1 VLFEKTL
8 FGDIDKVGEAVER
21 VRDAYKFSQSL
32 GLGKLYVA
40 FSGGK
45 DSICLHKVVELAA
58 EKDSIPFLEYA
69 EVHYNVT
76 GIDPPELVH
85 FIKEQYPHVSRD
97 LYKKSMWQ
105 LIAERRMPPTRLVR
119 YCCTELKERGGKE
132 RFTLTGV
139 RKAESY
145 ARSQRGA
152 FESIGKTRK
161 EGKILFND
169 NDDDRRVMEHCLP
182 KHQYVCN
189 PIIDWSDDD
198 VWEFIKHFNMQ
209 YCSLYDQGYK
219 RLGCIGCPMAGGKRQ
234 AEEFEK
240 FPKFRA
246 SYIRAFDRMIA
257 GRIEAGLPTEWKTGE
272 EVMEWWLNGNAD
284 ESDDQLSFDVGGA
297 K

>member
-1 VLFEKTL
+1 
-8 FGDIDKVGEAVER
+8 VER
-21 VRDAYKFSQSL
+21 VIDAYKFSQSL

-105 LIAERRMPPTRLVR
+105 LIVERRMPPTRLVR
-119 YCCTELKERGGKE
+119 YCCTELKERGGE
-132 RFTLTGV
+132 GRFTLTGV

-198 VWEFIKHFNMQ
+198 VWEFIKRFNMP
-209 YCSLYDQGYK
+209 YCNLYDQGYK

-234 AEEFEK
+234 REVLEK
-240 FPKFRA
+240 FPKFRDA
-246 SYIRAFDRMIA
+246 YIRAFDRMIA
-257 GRIEAGLPTEWKTGE
+257 GRIEAGLPTEWENGE
-272 EVMEWWLNGNAD
+272 EVMEWWTSVKRDTVD
-284 ESDDQLSFDVGGA
+284 ESQLEFTDGWEE
-297 K
+297 